1 VNADVQAASFN
12 ADTKLDKV
20 DFSGANLSRSKGME
34 TLRQVSGVVYDDRTN
49 FPSGF
54 NPEKVFKGGG
64 GGDAGKKRPVMEDTP
79 SEDEAPPAAPAIKKG
94 TKGKVAPP
102 PEEAPVRPKR
112 QPVRKPKN

>member
-1 VNADVQAASFN
+1 VNADIQAASFN

-34 TLRQVSGVVYDDRTN
+34 TLRQVSGVVYDSRTN

-64 GGDAGKKRPVMEDTP
+64 GDVGGGGKKRNVMEDTP

-94 TKGKVAPP
+94 KGKVAPP
-102 PEEAPVRPKR
+102 PEDEPAPRPKR
-112 QPVRKPKN
+112 PPRKKN